1 MFADEYMELWK
12 KALMI
17 YPLSQWFR
25 GGLALAKIYC
35 PARLAT
41 LSAKANSVELVNPR
55 GEVVVP

>member
-1 MFADEYMELWK
+1 ME
-12 KALMI
+12 KAVMI

-35 PARLAT
+35 PASLAT